1 MDTFVECH
9 GPCSITVS
17 ERRLIDGRRV
27 LLFEATGTC
36 SSSDFSICLDQIGQR
51 SPFTPELLTI
61 LDNRCVQRETDA
73 DGLFRQ
79 AQVFARSRVRRL
91 RVCYIS
97 DTEATAAIAPL
108 VREVFGQAGVTTD
121 IHICR
126 NLEDALD
133 WMTAHPPAGDS
144 AHETS

>member
-1 MDTFVECH
+1 MDTFVERH

-17 ERRLIDGRRV
+17 ERRLTNGRRV
-27 LLFEATGTC
+27 LLFKATGTC
-36 SSSDFSICLDQIGQR
+36 SSSDFSICLDGIAR
-51 SPFTPELLTI
+51 RRVFERDLMTI

-91 RVCYIS
+91 RVCYVS
-97 DTEATAAIAPL
+97 DTESTAAIAPL
-108 VREVFGQAGVTTD
+108 VREVFGRAGVTTD

-133 WMTAHPPAGDS
+133 WMNASVDATDDGRGTA
-144 AHETS
+144 